1 MPILYLCPHCHSRNA
16 KPGLCV
22 DCKRADNQRR
32 NRKTA
37 EQGRSSSA
45 WRRFRK
51 ANIAS
56 QCERCPATTDLTY
69 HYKPGGRH
77 SFNPT
82 DYLTLC
88 RSCHGKQDAPRAHY
102 ANR

>member
-1 MPILYLCPHCHSRNA
+1 MVYLCPQCHA
-16 KPGLCV
+16 CQVKPGLCAT
-22 DCKRADNQRR
+22 CKRVDNQRR

-56 QCERCPATTDLTY
+56 QCQRCGSGDNLTY
-69 HYKPGGRH
+69 HYRPGGRH
-77 SFNPT
+77 SFNPG
-82 DYLTLC
+82 DYQTLC
-88 RSCHGKQDAPRAHY
+88 RSCHGSIDAPRAHY
-102 ANR
+102 TNH